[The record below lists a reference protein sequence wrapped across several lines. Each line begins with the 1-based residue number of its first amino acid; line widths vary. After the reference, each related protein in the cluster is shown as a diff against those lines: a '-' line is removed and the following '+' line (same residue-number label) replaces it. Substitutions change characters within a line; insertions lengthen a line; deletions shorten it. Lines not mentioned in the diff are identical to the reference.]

1 MDHNRFIVCLLY
13 IMIKKKNEHKILQ
26 TKLQGN
32 NSVLRNQ
39 MSFTKKVKQLFEESK
54 AKVKFK
60 IHELEI
66 ELSDLST

>member
-1 MDHNRFIVCLLY
+1 MDHNRFSVCILY
-13 IMIKKKNEHKILQ
+13 IVIKKKIEHKTLQ

-32 NSVLRNQ
+32 NSVLRSQ
-39 MSFTKKVKQLFEESK
+39 MSFTKKVKQALEESK
-54 AKVKFK
+54 AKGKFK